1 MSGNAGLHVQATC
14 FNRRGV
20 HVLGHGTRRPASCFN
35 SKGVVSH
42 GRGGCSRRM
51 GGRSVTHA
59 RTDGRTDGVRWTVTY
74 RDAAHGRT
82 AVAVAQQG
90 VAGAGPRRRILWRP
104 GCVSNKHVRWSM
116 LFNQATATDT
126 DSLDHAARL
135 QANQVSAMRMI
146 NTKYLPKQKSEWR
159 EQGARK
165 TFVSTAFLCGCV
177 FALRRLREKKKTRRV
192 IGPVRPGCC
201 RLLVRRETA
210 QPV

>member
-1 MSGNAGLHVQATC
+1 MCKPHALIGAASMSLDTGPVG
-14 FNRRGV
+14 RRAA
-20 HVLGHGTRRPASCFN
+20 LIRKAW
-35 SKGVVSH
+35 
-42 GRGGCSRRM
+42 
-51 GGRSVTHA
+51 SVTGGEVAAVGWETGPSRTHA
-59 RTDGRTDGVRWTVTY
+59 RTDGVRWTVTY

-135 QANQVSAMRMI
+135 QANQVSAIRMI

-177 FALRRLREKKKTRRV
+177 FALRRD
-192 IGPVRPGCC
+192 
-201 RLLVRRETA
+201 
-210 QPV
+210 